1 MKKFNTILSF
11 ASLVFTSFL
20 LVFLIFAWYVTNK
33 VASVTDGTGA
43 VADLDELLDTAEYYN
58 FQSVSGNVYTVRQYV
73 KHTFGANEDRV
84 QIRYYENDG
93 TQIAEPDTSLNDGY
107 DGEFKMNEFDYLKQ
121 GFSKYLIKLTLKEGK
136 TLGHLQ
142 FLSTASY
149 FIGFSNGSGNG
160 SVTSVRDLS
169 MSSVIKF
176 GVLTT
181 TPTFGANNSTV
192 TITGGPSDNPNDAN
206 HYEHFEYANNGYDY
220 NGAITAST
228 KTLISNVPPATAND
242 SVVIYLLVDYNVDA
256 LNAFYG
262 YNLQTSGE
270 WTNPTAPQFTNLD
283 FKIFILG

>member
-160 SVTSVRDLS
+160 SVTSVSDLS

-181 TPTFGANNSTV
+181 TPTFGSIVAN
-192 TITGGPSDNPNDAN
+192 G
-206 HYEHFEYANNGYDY
+206 
-220 NGAITAST
+220 
-228 KTLISNVPPATAND
+228 
-242 SVVIYLLVDYNVDA
+242 
-256 LNAFYG
+256 
-262 YNLQTSGE
+262 
-270 WTNPTAPQFTNLD
+270 
-283 FKIFILG
+283 